1 MLEQDPHKTLKV
13 TGRVTFRNI
22 GGMEIGVGLGAGV
35 VTLLLF
41 GSVGVVAQ
49 YALSIVNTALFI
61 VVGVML
67 RRALP
72 GPSGAYL
79 LEWMMSH
86 RLYKPA
92 PDPVHAPQI
101 VDQSQLQEAK
111 EETHVHRFG

>member
-1 MLEQDPHKTLKV
+1 MEQDPYRTLKV

-35 VTLLLF
+35 ITLLLF
-41 GSVGVVAQ
+41 SALGFVMQ
-49 YALSIVNTALFI
+49 YALALVSTVVFI
-61 VVGVML
+61 IVGVML

-79 LEWMMSH
+79 MEWMMSH
-86 RLYKPA
+86 RLYIAA

-101 VDQSQLQEAK
+101 VDQSQLQNAK
-111 EETHVHRFG
+111 EEVYVHRFG

>member
-1 MLEQDPHKTLKV
+1 MEHDPFKTLKV

-22 GGMEIGVGLGAGV
+22 GAMEIGAGV
-35 VTLLLF
+35 AGGVITLVFCGPLGVAAQYTLAVIN
-41 GSVGVVAQ
+41 VGV
-49 YALSIVNTALFI
+49 FI

-79 LEWMMSH
+79 MEWMMSH
-86 RLYKPA
+86 RLYRPA

-101 VDQSQLQEAK
+101 VEESQLQQVR
-111 EETHVHRFG
+111 EETCVRRFS

>member
-1 MLEQDPHKTLKV
+1 MEHDLHRTLKV

-22 GGMEIGVGLGAGV
+22 GGMEIGVGIFAGV
-35 VTLLLF
+35 ITLLLF
-41 GSVGVVAQ
+41 GSLGVVVQ
-49 YALSIVNTALFI
+49 YALAVFNTVVFI
-61 VVGVML
+61 IVGVML

-79 LEWMMSH
+79 MEWMMSH

-101 VDQSQLQEAK
+101 VDQSLLQEAR
-111 EETHVHRFG
+111 EEVHARGFS